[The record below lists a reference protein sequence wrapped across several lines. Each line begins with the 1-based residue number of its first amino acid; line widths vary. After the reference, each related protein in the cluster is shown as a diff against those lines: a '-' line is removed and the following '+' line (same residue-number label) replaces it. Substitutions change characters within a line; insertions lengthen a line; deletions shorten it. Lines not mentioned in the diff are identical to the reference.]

1 MLRKTATTILLLG
14 LCINL
19 TGCPALLVG
28 GGVGAARVA
37 FDRRS
42 SGAQADDNI
51 IDIKVEGI
59 INQKIN
65 ENRAGNE
72 PKSSVK
78 LMTYNRGTLIMG
90 VVRDEQEK
98 QTAERIV
105 RAQPNVRKVYNHI
118 SITPDG
124 RTFGNTSRDAWITTK
139 VRSTLMGAKGFA
151 PNHVKIVTYN
161 GVTYAMGILT
171 PDEQAAATKIVSETA
186 GVQKV
191 ITLYETFTEEK

>member
-19 TGCPALLVG
+19 TGCPALLLG

-65 ENRAGNE
+65 ENRASNE

-78 LMTYNRGTLIMG
+78 LMTYNRGTLMMG
-90 VVRDEQEK
+90 VVRNEQEK

-124 RTFGNTSRDAWITTK
+124 RTFGNTSRDTWITSKIRTN
-139 VRSTLMGAKGFA
+139 LMGAKGFA

-161 GVTYAMGILT
+161 GVTYVMGILT